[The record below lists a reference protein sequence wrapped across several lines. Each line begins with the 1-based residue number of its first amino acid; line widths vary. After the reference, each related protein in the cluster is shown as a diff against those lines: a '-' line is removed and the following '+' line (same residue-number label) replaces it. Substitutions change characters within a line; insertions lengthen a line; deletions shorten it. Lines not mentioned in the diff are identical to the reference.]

1 MAKTKQNTQKSGERK
16 KNWRQVF
23 RFMVIHDKSLKEVF
37 TIRFTKLEASVY
49 VGLLVL
55 IIIAITTVII
65 FFTRVR
71 ELVPGYPDSYMRRSI
86 VMNAILLDSLENEL
100 RMRDRYFENI
110 RAIISG
116 EEPDSFLLSSDTN
129 TSMRQIEFTRSPE
142 DSILRHQIEIEER
155 FSLSLTE
162 PVEINRDISGLFFVP
177 PVQGI
182 VVNSF
187 NAAENHYGTDIVA
200 PPRELVKA
208 TLDGTVIM
216 AAWTL
221 ETGYVIQIQHD
232 HDLVSVYKHNQE
244 LLKQTGNVVKAGDA
258 IAIMG
263 NLGEYSTGPHLH
275 FELWH
280 KGIPVDTEEYIAF

>member
-1 MAKTKQNTQKSGERK
+1 MAKTKQNQHKSGDRK

-23 RFMVIHDKSLKEVF
+23 RFMIIHDKSLKEVF

-49 VGLLVL
+49 LGLLVL
-55 IIIAITTVII
+55 AIITLTTVII
-65 FFTRVR
+65 FFTHVR
-71 ELVPGYPDSYMRRSI
+71 ELVPGYPDSYMRRNI

-116 EEPDSFLLSSDTN
+116 EEPDSFLVTRDTN

-142 DSILRHQIEIEER
+142 DSLLRHQIEVEER

-162 PVEINRDISGLFFVP
+162 SAEINRDISNLFFVP

-232 HDLVSVYKHNQE
+232 HDLVSVYKHNRE

-258 IAIMG
+258 IAVMG

-280 KGIPVDTEEYIAF
+280 KGIPVDAEEYIAF